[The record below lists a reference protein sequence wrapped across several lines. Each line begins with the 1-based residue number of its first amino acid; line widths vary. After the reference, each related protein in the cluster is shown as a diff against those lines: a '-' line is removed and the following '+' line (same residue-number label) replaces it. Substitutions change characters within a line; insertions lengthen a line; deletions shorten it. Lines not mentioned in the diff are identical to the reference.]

1 MIRAQNHLA
10 NGHHW
15 RYIAG
20 TTLIGIVVLV
30 SMSVIQKWLIG
41 TQVLSL
47 VGYVVPALFGG
58 GTGFVYGYF
67 SIGRKRRIR
76 ALERESEVRR
86 LISAVNHTL
95 VGAESIE
102 DMASQIAD
110 TVGSSPLF
118 NCTYLSLLDRAGG
131 EVLHIRNDDRDE
143 CTVHAV
149 HTDRYV
155 ESVFDS
161 QALRIADVTEEPYRH
176 HDDDSRPHSGVG
188 IAIGHDGDEYGILT
202 VHFPN
207 DVEPTDEEVEL
218 LETIGSDFGY
228 FIHNRF
234 VESERQAFSEIVER
248 IDDPV
253 MIQNRDGS
261 FRVVNEALTDFA
273 GLEKSALQGADE
285 YAFMDNVSAST
296 VEAMKNRVIET
307 ETAVTYQI
315 TPAFP
320 DGRERS
326 FSTTRYPSFDD
337 QGAVDGTIAICRDIT
352 DLEAHQRQLRV
363 LDRVLRH
370 NVNNN
375 MNVVQGYAKMI
386 SEQSSGELAN
396 YAEKITE
403 NSTRLLDIAHKQR
416 QITDFLAKSE
426 PIQSTELRPLLTR
439 IAAQIEETYPGV
451 DVTVTCPGGITV
463 WATKSIA
470 DAIEELLSNSI
481 IHSSAPDPTPTI
493 TVRRV
498 GASVQIRIA
507 DENTPI
513 SEMDR
518 AVLDGVDEISALRH
532 GSGLGLWLVKLIVD
546 HSDGT
551 VSYEANDP
559 QGNMVTIELEAT
571 TTDHSTA
578 D

>member
-1 MIRAQNHLA
+1 MIRPQNLLA

-76 ALERESEVRR
+76 ALERESEIRR
-86 LISAVNHTL
+86 LISVVNHTL

-102 DMASQIAD
+102 DMATQIAD
-110 TVGSSPLF
+110 IVGSSPLF
-118 NCTYLSLLDRAGG
+118 NCTYLLLLDTAGV
-131 EVLHIRNDDRDE
+131 ELLRIRNDERE
-143 CTVHAV
+143 KSTIKTL
-149 HTDRYV
+149 HTDRYAD
-155 ESVFDS
+155 SVFDS
-161 QALRIADVTEEPYRH
+161 QALRIADVTEAPYQH
-176 HDDDSRPHSGVG
+176 HEDSHPHSGVG
-188 IAIGHDGDEYGILT
+188 IAIGHDGVDYGILT
-202 VHFPN
+202 VHFP
-207 DVEPTDEEVEL
+207 DGVEPTADEIEL
-218 LETIGSDFGY
+218 LETIGSDLGY

-234 VESERQAFSEIVER
+234 VESERQAFAEIVER

-261 FRVVNEALTDFA
+261 FRVVNEALTEFA
-273 GLEKSALQGADE
+273 GLDKSSVQGADE
-285 YAFMDNVSAST
+285 YAFMDETSAST

-307 ETAVTYQI
+307 ETPVSYQI
-315 TPAFP
+315 TPTFP

-337 QGAVDGTIAICRDIT
+337 QGAVDGTIAICRDVT
-352 DLEAHQRQLRV
+352 DLQAHQRQLRV

-375 MNVVQGYAKMI
+375 MNVVQGYAEMI
-386 SEQSSGELAN
+386 SEQSGGELSN
-396 YAEKITE
+396 YARKITE

-426 PIQSTELRPLLTR
+426 PIQSTDLRPLLTR
-439 IAAQIEETYPGV
+439 IAAQVQDTYPQA

-470 DAIEELLSNSI
+470 DGIEEVLTNSI
-481 IHSSAPDPTPTI
+481 IHSSRATPTPTI

-498 GASVQIRIA
+498 GTSVQIRIA

-513 SEMDR
+513 SDMDR

-551 VSYEANDP
+551 VSYEENDP
-559 QGNMVTIELEAT
+559 RGNIVTIELEST
-571 TTDHSTA
+571 TTDQSAA